1 MYQTPVN
8 YINDVISPSYRDLYA
23 LKTCA
28 VSATIYERIVA
39 KIVSATK
46 L

>member
-23 LKTCA
+23 LKNC
-28 VSATIYERIVA
+28 VILATIDERIVA